1 MSFKFLKEKKVVDC
15 IICLLFLTICHWVQ
29 YFRSGQVQAEIRGIC
44 SFVALI
50 VTLFSGKKHWNP
62 LLFIWAM
69 AILYWNRFHN
79 YTSFIMILV
88 AIWINPKTKLPYL
101 LIYSLGVLISSILYK
116 DTVTHIV
123 IHALGCSFFY
133 SIFAAT
139 YHILNYFKKIIRFL
153 HADVKKLRE
162 ENRILK
168 ERLQEIEKAK
178 KPKLDLTPDE
188 ATIISELCAGK
199 EIKEL
204 LFWSPNTIYTRLREA
219 RERNGCINN
228 DELKSRYI
236 TDFPVNTTE

>member
-1 MSFKFLKEKKVVDC
+1 MTFKFLKEKKVVDC

-29 YFRSGQVQAEIRGIC
+29 YFRSGQVQAEVRGIC

-50 VTLFSGKKHWNP
+50 VTLFSGKKYWNP

-88 AIWINPKTKLPYL
+88 AIWFNPHTKLPYL

-153 HADVKKLRE
+153 HTDVKKLRQ
-162 ENRILK
+162 ENINLK
-168 ERLQEIEKAK
+168 EEIQELKKLKKEK
-178 KPKLDLTPDE
+178 LVLTPDE
-188 ATIISELCAGK
+188 ELIIQELCAGK
-199 EIKEL
+199 EIKEVDIY
-204 LFWSPNTIYTRLREA
+204 SQNTVYVRLREA
-219 RERNGCINN
+219 RNRNGCINN
-228 DELKSRYI
+228 DELIARYKNEI
-236 TDFPVNTTE
+236 TTI